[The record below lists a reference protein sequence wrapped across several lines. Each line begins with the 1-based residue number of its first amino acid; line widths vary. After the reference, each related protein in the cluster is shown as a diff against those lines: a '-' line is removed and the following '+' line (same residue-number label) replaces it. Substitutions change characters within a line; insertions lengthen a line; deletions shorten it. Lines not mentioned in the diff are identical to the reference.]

1 MLKARM
7 PDTQH
12 SRRAFCVHAC
22 QLVTLAGTASVLANC
37 NSGPGS
43 SVDIGTTLPVVTG
56 SHANGV
62 TTVTID
68 ATSPLSNV
76 GGMVFVQAS
85 SASFLVTRTSADACT
100 ALTTACTHQACTV
113 SNASAG
119 VFTCPCHGSQ
129 FDPAGRVVR
138 GPATAPLQE
147 FQSALVNNVLTING

>member
-1 MLKARM
+1 MLEDRM
-7 PDTQH
+7 PETSQT
-12 SRRAFCVHAC
+12 RRAFCRHAC
-22 QLVTLAGTASVLANC
+22 QLVTLAGAASVLASC

-43 SVDIGTTLPVVTG
+43 SVDIGSSLPVVSG
-56 SHANGV
+56 NRVNGV

-68 ATSPLSNV
+68 ATSPLNSV
-76 GGMVFVQAS
+76 GGMAFVQAS

-129 FDPAGRVVR
+129 FDPAGGVVR
-138 GPATAPLQE
+138 GPATAPLHQY
-147 FQSALVNNVLTING
+147 QSALVNNTLTING